1 MLHKTAP
8 LPPAYAAA
16 FRDGI
21 DHPDLWLWD
30 SWTLKAPD
38 GAWHLYCLALSRT
51 GADGALIHPRDRN
64 NFKFHVRRFSSSDD
78 GWTWHDM
85 GAIILPGRAGDG
97 SDSRNVWSGSV
108 LGLSDGTNLFGFTGV
123 RDLGPERAFLQSICI
138 ATGTGP
144 DLVSN
149 YPNTAVSCP
158 LRDYDEIL
166 AKGYYLGPHDTLG
179 SRDGEDGGPIMA
191 WRDPF
196 LFETADGEL
205 RAVWSAKVSPT
216 RPAIAQARLKR
227 AGDRIE
233 LLELGPPMELPDA
246 ELMTQ
251 AEVPKIY
258 FDPKTGDYLML
269 VSACDR
275 QHEGQPDSEV
285 TQIHRL
291 YRSRSPSGPWKAYGE
306 SGSRLPGL
314 DGLFGASLVQHD
326 LSAGRLIVIGPYTE
340 NAGPERHLRF
350 SEPREI
356 LIGTRADSE
365 RAGAA

>member
-8 LPPAYAAA
+8 LPPAQAAA

-21 DHPDLWLWD
+21 NHPDLWLWD
-30 SWTLKAPD
+30 SWTFKAPD
-38 GAWHLYCLALSRT
+38 GTSHLYCLALSRT
-51 GADGALIHPRDRN
+51 DADGAVIHPRDRN
-64 NFKFHVRRFSSSDD
+64 SFKFHIRRFSSSDG
-78 GWTWHDM
+78 GWTWNDM
-85 GAIILPGRAGDG
+85 GPVILPGQAGDG

-108 LGLSDGTNLFGFTGV
+108 LGLADGTILFGFTGV
-123 RDLGPERAFLQSICI
+123 REMGPQQAFLQAICI
-138 ATGTGP
+138 ATGQGP
-144 DLVSN
+144 DLVSHS
-149 YPNTAVSCP
+149 PDAAVSCP

-166 AKGYYLGPHDTLG
+166 AKGYYLGPHDRLG
-179 SRDGEDGGPIMA
+179 SQDGEDGGPIMA

-196 LFETADGEL
+196 LFETAEGEL

-227 AGDRIE
+227 AGNRIE

-258 FDPKTGDYLML
+258 FDAKSGEYLML

-291 YRSRSPSGPWKAYGE
+291 YRSRSPGGPWKTYHQ

-314 DGLFGASLVQHD
+314 DGLFGASLFEHD
-326 LSAGRLIVIGPYTE
+326 LSAGRLVVIGPYTE

-356 LIGTRADSE
+356 QIGTRAGSE